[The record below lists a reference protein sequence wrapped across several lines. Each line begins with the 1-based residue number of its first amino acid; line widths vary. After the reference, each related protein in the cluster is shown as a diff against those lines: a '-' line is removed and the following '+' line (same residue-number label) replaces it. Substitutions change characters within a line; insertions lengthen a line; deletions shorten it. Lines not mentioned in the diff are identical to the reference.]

1 MTQALRAWSSRPC
14 CARISSRRRVSSSPC
29 FTRNCRS
36 LVILRGSLDGSRR
49 MSTLRATARKEAS
62 TLRTFGARTGGPGCH
77 RVQTTTH
84 DSPSEM
90 SLASPV
96 TMLRDARLVRGRA
109 RALESA
115 VLMSGAELSA
125 ILPENFRCKSELMI
139 RGFESRRQKG
149 RLASHFTAPTH
160 TCLGPDEVV

>member
-1 MTQALRAWSSRPC
+1 
-14 CARISSRRRVSSSPC
+14 
-29 FTRNCRS
+29 
-36 LVILRGSLDGSRR
+36 

-62 TLRTFGARTGGPGCH
+62 TLRTFGALTGGPGCH

-84 DSPSEM
+84 DTPNEM
-90 SLASPV
+90 SLVSPV
-96 TMLRDARLVRGRA
+96 ATLRGALLVRART

-139 RGFESRRQKG
+139 RGFACRQQKY
-149 RLASHFTAPTH
+149 RLASHFAAHTH
-160 TCLGPDEVV
+160 TRLGRDEVV